1 MKNRTI
7 VNLST
12 LSVWRRVADPPS
24 SRGKAGKDLSST
36 EIPASENTH
45 CEIIQQGARNSPEVD
60 RTRVIATLECDNYV
74 ICILRSLW
82 IATDPHI
89 EARHPAS
96 ESLSQVVFLCS
107 ANWGTKRRAS
117 VW

>member
-36 EIPASENTH
+36 EIPVSEIPTVKLSNK
-45 CEIIQQGARNSPEVD
+45 ELG
-60 RTRVIATLECDNYV
+60 TLQKLIGHV
-74 ICILRSLW
+74 
-82 IATDPHI
+82 
-89 EARHPAS
+89 
-96 ESLSQVVFLCS
+96 
-107 ANWGTKRRAS
+107 
-117 VW
+117 